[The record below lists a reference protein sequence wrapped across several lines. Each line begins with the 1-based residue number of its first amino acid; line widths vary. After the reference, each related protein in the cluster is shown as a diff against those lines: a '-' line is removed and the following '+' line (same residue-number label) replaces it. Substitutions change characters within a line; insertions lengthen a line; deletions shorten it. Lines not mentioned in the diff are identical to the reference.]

1 MNAKLSFMLDVRRLR
16 VLHAVSAYGSVT
28 AAAAALGYSAPAVSQ
43 QLAALERE
51 VGMRLTE
58 RAGRG
63 LELTPAALILVGH
76 TDALLARLDAAE
88 ADLAGLR
95 DQIAGRVALAAFP
108 SAAASL
114 VPAAWAALAASAPQ
128 VRLELTE
135 MEPEE
140 SLPAVLRGET
150 DVAVAHEYDLL
161 PRPLDPL
168 FERRELLDDPVGS
181 RRPGRSPAGRRARVP
196 LSALAGQP
204 FLAPREGTSCAEMI
218 QRACA
223 RAGFVPRVVARAT
236 DFAVLLSLVAAD
248 AGVTLVPGLAARR
261 LPPGVRLVPPAEP
274 VTRRVF
280 TVSRR
285 GGDRKPAV
293 RVVLDALSAAGSY
306 VVDIPSKEPSSV
318 GDRGGNGRHRSWR
331 RAVPATFRPDMTPIV
346 APRASA
352 AIPPM
357 ITEAITAAEPVVINQ
372 GNRGSMAP
380 TENDR
385 NDETAARQAEPG
397 ASGSTPSSRR
407 AWVSRAISGLADRML
422 AMVSASSADRP

>member
-1 MNAKLSFMLDVRRLR
+1 MTDKLCFMLDVRRLR

-63 LELTPAALILVGH
+63 VELTPAAHILVGH

-88 ADLAGLR
+88 ADLAALR

-114 VPAAWAALAASAPQ
+114 VPAAWAALADSAPQ
-128 VRLELTE
+128 VRLDLTE

-168 FERRELLDDPVGS
+168 FERRDLLDDPVVLAI
-181 RRPGRSPAGRRARVP
+181 PADSALSLAGHGPVP
-196 LSALAGQP
+196 LADLAGQP
-204 FLAPREGTSCAEMI
+204 FLAPRQATSCAEMI

-223 RAGFVPRVVARAT
+223 RAGFVPRVVARAS
-236 DFAVLLSLVAAD
+236 DFQVLLSLVAAG
-248 AGVTLVPGLAARR
+248 AGVTLVPGLAARW
-261 LPPGVRLVPPAEP
+261 LPPRVRLVPPAEP

-293 RVVLDALSAAGSY
+293 RVVLDALSAAA
-306 VVDIPSKEPSSV
+306 E
-318 GDRGGNGRHRSWR
+318 
-331 RAVPATFRPDMTPIV
+331 
-346 APRASA
+346 SA
-352 AIPPM
+352 AAGP
-357 ITEAITAAEPVVINQ
+357 AAATPEP
-372 GNRGSMAP
+372 
-380 TENDR
+380 E
-385 NDETAARQAEPG
+385 
-397 ASGSTPSSRR
+397 SRR
-407 AWVSRAISGLADRML
+407 AG
-422 AMVSASSADRP
+422 

>member
-63 LELTPAALILVGH
+63 LQLTPAALILVGH

-88 ADLAGLR
+88 ADLAALR

-108 SAAASL
+108 SAAAGL
-114 VPAAWAALAASAPQ
+114 VPTAWAALAGSAPQ
-128 VRLELTE
+128 VRLDLTE

-140 SLPAVLRGET
+140 SLPAVLRGGT

-168 FERRELLDDPVGS
+168 FERRELLRDPVLVAVPETHPLAADGG
-181 RRPGRSPAGRRARVP
+181 PVP
-196 LSALAGQP
+196 LAALSGQP
-204 FLAPREGTSCAEMI
+204 FLAPREATSCAEMI

-223 RAGFVPRVVARAT
+223 RAGFVPRVTARAS
-236 DFAVLLSLVAAD
+236 DFAVLLSLVAAG
-248 AGVTLVPGLAARR
+248 AGVTLVPGLAARW

-274 VTRRVF
+274 VTRLVY

-293 RVVLDALSAAGSY
+293 RVVLDALADAAGR
-306 VVDIPSKEPSSV
+306 PCGEPL
-318 GDRGGNGRHRSWR
+318 
-331 RAVPATFRPDMTPIV
+331 
-346 APRASA
+346 A
-352 AIPPM
+352 A
-357 ITEAITAAEPVVINQ
+357 
-372 GNRGSMAP
+372 
-380 TENDR
+380 
-385 NDETAARQAEPG
+385 
-397 ASGSTPSSRR
+397 
-407 AWVSRAISGLADRML
+407 
-422 AMVSASSADRP
+422 

>member
-1 MNAKLSFMLDVRRLR
+1 MLDVRRLR
-16 VLHAVSAYGSVT
+16 VLHAVAGYGSVT

-51 VGMRLTE
+51 VGMILTE

-63 LELTPAALILVGH
+63 VSLTPAALILVAH

-88 ADLAGLR
+88 ADLATLR
-95 DQIAGRVALAAFP
+95 DQVAGRVALAAFP

-114 VPAAWAALAASAPQ
+114 VPAAWAALADSAPQ
-128 VRLELTE
+128 VRLDLTE

-168 FERRELLDDPVGS
+168 FERRELLDDPVVLAIPADG
-181 RRPGRSPAGRRARVP
+181 PVPLAAYGPVPLATLAGR
-196 LSALAGQP
+196 P
-204 FLAPREGTSCAEMI
+204 FLAPRQSTSCAEMI

-223 RAGFVPRVVARAT
+223 RAGFVPRVVARAS
-236 DFAVLLSLVAAD
+236 DFQVLLSLVGAG

-293 RVVLDALSAAGSY
+293 RVVLDALSAAADGFA
-306 VVDIPSKEPSSV
+306 
-318 GDRGGNGRHRSWR
+318 GD
-331 RAVPATFRPDMTPIV
+331 PA
-346 APRASA
+346 A
-352 AIPPM
+352 A
-357 ITEAITAAEPVVINQ
+357 A
-372 GNRGSMAP
+372 
-380 TENDR
+380 
-385 NDETAARQAEPG
+385 
-397 ASGSTPSSRR
+397 
-407 AWVSRAISGLADRML
+407 
-422 AMVSASSADRP
+422 

>member
-1 MNAKLSFMLDVRRLR
+1 MNAKLNFMLDVRRLR

-63 LELTPAALILVGH
+63 LQLTPAALILVGH

-88 ADLAGLR
+88 ADLAALR

-114 VPAAWAALAASAPQ
+114 VPAAWAALAGSAPQ
-128 VRLELTE
+128 VRLDLTE

-150 DVAVAHEYDLL
+150 DVAIAHEYDLL

-168 FERRELLDDPVGS
+168 FERRELLADPVVLAV
-181 RRPGRSPAGRRARVP
+181 PASHPLAAESAIP
-196 LSALAGQP
+196 LSDLAGQP
-204 FLAPREGTSCAEMI
+204 FLAPREATSCAEMI

-236 DFAVLLSLVAAD
+236 DFQVLLSLVAAG
-248 AGVTLVPGLAARR
+248 AGVTLVPGLAARW

-293 RVVLDALSAAGSY
+293 RVVLDALTDA
-306 VVDIPSKEPSSV
+306 
-318 GDRGGNGRHRSWR
+318 
-331 RAVPATFRPDMTPIV
+331 
-346 APRASA
+346 
-352 AIPPM
+352 
-357 ITEAITAAEPVVINQ
+357 
-372 GNRGSMAP
+372 
-380 TENDR
+380 
-385 NDETAARQAEPG
+385 AARPGGEP
-397 ASGSTPSSRR
+397 
-407 AWVSRAISGLADRML
+407 LA
-422 AMVSASSADRP
+422 A

>member
-1 MNAKLSFMLDVRRLR
+1 MTDKLYFMLDVRRLR

-63 LELTPAALILVGH
+63 VELTPAAHILVGH

-88 ADLAGLR
+88 ADLAALR
-95 DQIAGRVALAAFP
+95 DQITGRVALAAFP

-114 VPAAWAALAASAPQ
+114 VPAAWAALADSAPQ
-128 VRLELTE
+128 VRLDLTE

-168 FERRELLDDPVGS
+168 FERRELLDDPVVLAIPADSALS
-181 RRPGRSPAGRRARVP
+181 RASLGPVP
-196 LSALAGQP
+196 LAELAGQP
-204 FLAPREGTSCAEMI
+204 FLAPRQATSCAEMI

-223 RAGFVPRVVARAT
+223 RAGFVPRVVARAS
-236 DFAVLLSLVAAD
+236 DFQVLLSLVAAG
-248 AGVTLVPGLAARR
+248 AGVTLVPGLAARW
-261 LPPGVRLVPPAEP
+261 LPPRVRLVPPADP

-293 RVVLDALSAAGSY
+293 RVVLDALSAAAG
-306 VVDIPSKEPSSV
+306 PAAATPEP
-318 GDRGGNGRHRSWR
+318 
-331 RAVPATFRPDMTPIV
+331 
-346 APRASA
+346 
-352 AIPPM
+352 
-357 ITEAITAAEPVVINQ
+357 E
-372 GNRGSMAP
+372 
-380 TENDR
+380 
-385 NDETAARQAEPG
+385 
-397 ASGSTPSSRR
+397 SRR
-407 AWVSRAISGLADRML
+407 AG
-422 AMVSASSADRP
+422 

>member
-76 TDALLARLDAAE
+76 TDALLARLEAAE
-88 ADLAGLR
+88 ADLGALR

-114 VPAAWAALAASAPQ
+114 VPTAWAALAGSAPE
-128 VRLELTE
+128 VRLDLTE

-168 FERRELLDDPVGS
+168 FERRELLDDQVWLAVPEDYPMDG
-181 RRPGRSPAGRRARVP
+181 PVP
-196 LSALAGQP
+196 LSSLAGQP
-204 FLAPREGTSCAEMI
+204 FLAPREATSCAEMI

-236 DFAVLLSLVAAD
+236 DFAVLLSLVAAG
-248 AGVTLVPGLAARR
+248 AGVTLVPALAARR
-261 LPPGVRLVPPAEP
+261 LPPRVRLVPPAEP

-293 RVVLDALSAAGSY
+293 RVVLDALSAA
-306 VVDIPSKEPSSV
+306 
-318 GDRGGNGRHRSWR
+318 
-331 RAVPATFRPDMTPIV
+331 
-346 APRASA
+346 A
-352 AIPPM
+352 A
-357 ITEAITAAEPVVINQ
+357 
-372 GNRGSMAP
+372 
-380 TENDR
+380 
-385 NDETAARQAEPG
+385 
-397 ASGSTPSSRR
+397 
-407 AWVSRAISGLADRML
+407 
-422 AMVSASSADRP
+422 

>member
-1 MNAKLSFMLDVRRLR
+1 MLDVRRLR

-28 AAAAALGYSAPAVSQ
+28 AAAGALGYSAPAVSQ

-63 LELTPAALILVGH
+63 VELTPAAHILVGH

-88 ADLAGLR
+88 ADLAALR
-95 DQIAGRVALAAFP
+95 DQIAGRVTLAAFP

-114 VPAAWAALAASAPQ
+114 VPAAWAALADSAPR
-128 VRLELTE
+128 VRLDLTE

-168 FERRELLDDPVGS
+168 FERRELLDDPVVLAV
-181 RRPGRSPAGRRARVP
+181 PTDYPADGPVP
-196 LSALAGQP
+196 LASLAGQP
-204 FLAPREGTSCAEMI
+204 FLAPRQATSCAEMI

-223 RAGFVPRVVARAT
+223 RAGFVPRVVARAS
-236 DFAVLLSLVAAD
+236 DFQVLLSLVAAG
-248 AGVTLVPGLAARR
+248 AGVTLVPGLAARW
-261 LPPGVRLVPPAEP
+261 LPPRVRLVPPADP

-293 RVVLDALSAAGSY
+293 RVVLDALSDAAESGAA
-306 VVDIPSKEPSSV
+306 E
-318 GDRGGNGRHRSWR
+318 
-331 RAVPATFRPDMTPIV
+331 
-346 APRASA
+346 SA
-352 AIPPM
+352 A
-357 ITEAITAAEPVVINQ
+357 AAEP
-372 GNRGSMAP
+372 G
-380 TENDR
+380 
-385 NDETAARQAEPG
+385 
-397 ASGSTPSSRR
+397 
-407 AWVSRAISGLADRML
+407 
-422 AMVSASSADRP
+422 

>member
-1 MNAKLSFMLDVRRLR
+1 MLDVRRLR

-76 TDALLARLDAAE
+76 TDALLARLETAE

-168 FERRELLDDPVGS
+168 FERRELLDDPVGC
-181 RRPGRSPAGRRARVP
+181 RRPGGHPLADEPAIP
-196 LSALAGQP
+196 LSGLAGQP
-204 FLAPREGTSCAEMI
+204 FLAPREATSCAEMI

-261 LPPGVRLVPPAEP
+261 LPPRVRLVPPAEP

-306 VVDIPSKEPSSV
+306 VVDTPSKEP
-318 GDRGGNGRHRSWR
+318 
-331 RAVPATFRPDMTPIV
+331 TP
-346 APRASA
+346 
-352 AIPPM
+352 
-357 ITEAITAAEPVVINQ
+357 
-372 GNRGSMAP
+372 
-380 TENDR
+380 
-385 NDETAARQAEPG
+385 
-397 ASGSTPSSRR
+397 
-407 AWVSRAISGLADRML
+407 
-422 AMVSASSADRP
+422 

>member
-1 MNAKLSFMLDVRRLR
+1 MLDVRRLR
-16 VLHAVSAYGSVT
+16 VLHTVSAYGSVT

-76 TDALLARLDAAE
+76 TDALLAQLGEAE
-88 ADLAGLR
+88 ADLAALR
-95 DQIAGRVALAAFP
+95 DQVAGRVALAAFP
-108 SAAASL
+108 SAAASF
-114 VPAAWAALAASAPQ
+114 VSAAWAALAGSAPQ
-128 VRLELTE
+128 VRLDLTE

-168 FERRELLDDPVGS
+168 FERRELLSDPVLVAV
-181 RRPGRSPAGRRARVP
+181 PAGHQLATDDTVP
-196 LSALAGQP
+196 LSSLAGQP
-204 FLAPREGTSCAEMI
+204 FLAPREGTSCAEVI

-236 DFAVLLSLVAAD
+236 DFAVLLNLVAAG
-248 AGVTLVPGLAARR
+248 AGVTLVPALAARQ
-261 LPPGVRLVPPAEP
+261 LPPRVRLVSPAEP
-274 VTRRVF
+274 VTRQVF

-293 RVVLDALSAAGSY
+293 RVVLDALAA
-306 VVDIPSKEPSSV
+306 
-318 GDRGGNGRHRSWR
+318 
-331 RAVPATFRPDMTPIV
+331 
-346 APRASA
+346 A
-352 AIPPM
+352 A
-357 ITEAITAAEPVVINQ
+357 ALAA
-372 GNRGSMAP
+372 
-380 TENDR
+380 
-385 NDETAARQAEPG
+385 
-397 ASGSTPSSRR
+397 
-407 AWVSRAISGLADRML
+407 
-422 AMVSASSADRP
+422 

>member
-1 MNAKLSFMLDVRRLR
+1 MTDKLCFMLDVRRLR

-63 LELTPAALILVGH
+63 VELTPAAHILVGH

-88 ADLAGLR
+88 ADLAALR

-114 VPAAWAALAASAPQ
+114 VPAAWAALAGSAPQ
-128 VRLELTE
+128 VRLDLTE

-140 SLPAVLRGET
+140 SLPAVLRGEA

-168 FERRELLDDPVGS
+168 FERRELLDDPVVLAI
-181 RRPGRSPAGRRARVP
+181 PADSALTLAGLGPVP
-196 LSALAGQP
+196 LASLAGQP
-204 FLAPREGTSCAEMI
+204 FLAPRQATSCAEMI

-223 RAGFVPRVVARAT
+223 RAGFVPRVVARAS
-236 DFAVLLSLVAAD
+236 DFQVLLSLVAAG
-248 AGVTLVPGLAARR
+248 AGVTLVPGLAARW
-261 LPPGVRLVPPAEP
+261 LPPRVRLVPPADP

-293 RVVLDALSAAGSY
+293 RVVLDALSAA
-306 VVDIPSKEPSSV
+306 
-318 GDRGGNGRHRSWR
+318 
-331 RAVPATFRPDMTPIV
+331 AL
-346 APRASA
+346 SA
-352 AIPPM
+352 AGEP
-357 ITEAITAAEPVVINQ
+357 AAATPEP
-372 GNRGSMAP
+372 
-380 TENDR
+380 E
-385 NDETAARQAEPG
+385 
-397 ASGSTPSSRR
+397 SRR
-407 AWVSRAISGLADRML
+407 AG
-422 AMVSASSADRP
+422 